1 MTRVGIKEYVEA
13 LRGRYLRGSKKEKGK
28 VLDEFV
34 RVVGC
39 HRKSAVRLL
48 RQNKVSHRGKRGR
61 SRLYKGE
68 VVDILRMAWEA
79 TDHLCSKRLQPF
91 LPELVPV
98 LADMEPGISVLRWQ
112 QSCAG

>member
-13 LRGRYLRGSKKEKGK
+13 LRERYSRGSKKEKGK

-48 RQNKVSHRGKRGR
+48 GRTKANHQSRKGRGKVYR
-61 SRLYKGE
+61 GE
-68 VVDILRMAWEA
+68 VVDVLRMAWEA
-79 TDHLCSKRLQPF
+79 TDHLCSRRLQPF

-98 LADMEPGISVLRWQ
+98 LRRYG
-112 QSCAG
+112 AGGMTP